1 MSCLE
6 GCSYGEWRGMSI
18 CELCG
23 SVHKEI
29 GDLSSEKESVLGQA
43 KSKEEVHTVIWCAE
57 GCCKET
63 S

>member
-1 MSCLE
+1 
-6 GCSYGEWRGMSI
+6 MSI